1 MNPFSHL
8 VVGVK
13 CHAQQI
19 RYKKE
24 VYQKHVNNCSADCLE
39 SPIYVLV
46 DAEGLNDFE
55 AQKLH
60 TQSIKIHVQSLPL
73 RKLHKVHLAWVCN
86 NVLHFA

>member
-1 MNPFSHL
+1 MAVEDNTYRAVLCWNHW
-8 VVGVK
+8 K
-13 CHAQQI
+13 
-19 RYKKE
+19 Y
-24 VYQKHVNNCSADCLE
+24 VNNCSADCLE

-55 AQKLH
+55 AQELH

-73 RKLHKVHLAWVCN
+73 RKLNKVYLAGVCN